1 MTDEALASHDRKDML
16 ARRLCEETANVVA
29 ALGMR
34 LGGMPEAVVPTLV
47 FLVDRAMFHAHS
59 HSFLRGPW
67 ASTPVGPI
75 HTRTRDLL
83 RATERPSSWGRYV
96 HMEGP
101 VGDRTIRAVTNRT
114 HDDLD
119 LMSVAAHRIVDG
131 VADRFGR
138 MSPEALLRWC
148 SEDPAAVDCRPS
160 EVETTIDPVDILVA
174 GGMGRR
180 LAGEIVA
187 EEASLVAG
195 LDLLSGHAAR

>member
-1 MTDEALASHDRKDML
+1 MTDEALASHEHKDML

-34 LGGMPEAVVPTLV
+34 LGGMPEAIVPTLV
-47 FLVDRAMFHAHS
+47 FLVDREMLRTS
-59 HSFLRGPW
+59 GHSFLRGPW
-67 ASTPVGPI
+67 ASTPLGPI
-75 HTRTRDLL
+75 HVRTRDLL
-83 RATERPSSWGRYV
+83 RASQRPSSWGRYV

-101 VGDRTIRAVTNRT
+101 IDDRTIRAVTNRT

-148 SEDPAAVDCRPS
+148 SDDPETVDCRPS
-160 EVETTIDPVDILVA
+160 DVETPIDPVDVLVA
-174 GGMGRR
+174 GGMPRET
-180 LAGEIVA
+180 AQEVID
-187 EEASLVAG
+187 EETSLVAS
-195 LDLLSGHAAR
+195 LDLLSGYATR

>member
-34 LGGMPEAVVPTLV
+34 IGGMPEIVVPTLV
-47 FLVDRAMFHAHS
+47 FLVDRAMFRAHA

-67 ASTPVGPI
+67 ASTPNGPI
-75 HTRTRDLL
+75 HVRTRDLL
-83 RATERPSSWGRYV
+83 RAGERPSSWGRSV

-101 VGDRTIRAVTNRT
+101 KEARTIRAVTNRT

-131 VADRFGR
+131 VADRFGH
-138 MSPEALLRWC
+138 MNPEALLRWC
-148 SEDPAAVDCRPS
+148 AEDPGAVDCRPT
-160 EVETTIDPVDILVA
+160 EVETPIDPVDILVA
-174 GGMGRR
+174 GGMDRK
-180 LAGEIVA
+180 LAGEIVKDEA
-187 EEASLVAG
+187 WLVASL
-195 LDLLSGHAAR
+195 DMLSGHATR